1 MNNNNIE
8 EWVLSNFMRKAW
20 FDISQSDEKNV
31 SQANDYIIRNAF
43 LITVQIRSIGVSHD
57 ITDAQRRLDRAFGQ
71 YHASQLRRHCFT
83 GGKVTRRNK
92 KFQPMAFLAFDIE
105 GSRQNGFHTDTIYP
119 HGHGA
124 ALFHEKT
131 LENFKDRHHQFLT
144 PEGGYKIPNPTA
156 SISLVDF
163 KPVNSVDDLRS
174 YLRYSLK
181 IVGHLTNNE
190 TNYAPYDFYPGSSV
204 DFPFWNRSR
213 EITSWDAQ

>member
-1 MNNNNIE
+1 
-8 EWVLSNFMRKAW
+8 MRKAW

-92 KFQPMAFLAFDIE
+92 KFQPMAFLAFNIE

-144 PEGGYKIPNPTA
+144 PEGGYKIPNP
-156 SISLVDF
+156 SLRPELF
-163 KPVNSVDDLRS
+163 
-174 YLRYSLK
+174 YSLY
-181 IVGHLTNNE
+181 VFVE
-190 TNYAPYDFYPGSSV
+190 TRNHTPDHPLKLQAEQIQTTLRCQELE
-204 DFPFWNRSR
+204 NTQR
-213 EITSWDAQ
+213 E